1 MRRPPP
7 PCPQDGQGDGGA
19 ETSRGVERLG
29 ARRQKNGDSPH
40 FRNGDCPHFLKKGDE
55 VGVMAPGFAVK
66 RSSLLAG
73 LDALSRLGYE
83 PRLGDHVLARDGYL
97 AGSDDQRAA
106 DLNAFLR
113 CPDLKALWFARGG
126 YGTARLLPEV
136 PWATLR
142 RDPKL
147 MIGYSDLTA
156 LFNAVI
162 DRTPAICLYGP
173 VVTEL
178 GDQGAWHRPSLRA
191 LLAGR
196 PLTMRFP
203 RRAALIEGRAE
214 GRLIGGNLTVLTHL
228 LGTPYEPDFRGAI
241 LFLEEVGEQTYRV
254 DRMLTQLGQSG
265 ALRKIAGV
273 LLGAITAPA
282 RRRFPPDRSLHEV
295 LGEAFA
301 PLGVPVI
308 RGIEAGHVARKRTLP
323 LGAATVIDTASC
335 TIRFTP

>member
-1 MRRPPP
+1 MAKR
-7 PCPQDGQGDGGA
+7 
-19 ETSRGVERLG
+19 
-29 ARRQKNGDSPH
+29 KGDSPH
-40 FRNGDCPHFLKKGDE
+40 FLNKGDK
-55 VGVMAPGFAVK
+55 VGVMAPGFAVM
-66 RSSLLAG
+66 RAPLRAG
-73 LDALSRLGYE
+73 LDVLIRLGYE
-83 PRLGDHVLARDGYL
+83 PFVGDHVLEQDGYL
-97 AGSDDQRAA
+97 AGSDEQRAS
-106 DLNAFLR
+106 DLMGFLR
-113 CPDLKALWFARGG
+113 RPDLRALWFARGG

-178 GDQGAWHRPSLRA
+178 GDPSAWHRPSLRA

-196 PLTMRFP
+196 PYTMRFP

-228 LGTPYEPDFRGAI
+228 LGTPYEPDFRGGI
-241 LFLEEVGEQTYRV
+241 LFLEEVGEQTYRI
-254 DRMLTQLGQSG
+254 DRMLTQLAQSG
-265 ALRKIAGV
+265 ALRKISGV

-282 RRRFPPDRSLHEV
+282 RRRFPSDRSLHEV

-308 RGIEAGHVARKRTLP
+308 RGIEAGHVACKRTLP
-323 LGAATVIDTASC
+323 LGARTVIDSSSRSV
-335 TIRFTP
+335 RFTP

>member
-1 MRRPPP
+1 V
-7 PCPQDGQGDGGA
+7 A
-19 ETSRGVERLG
+19 
-29 ARRQKNGDSPH
+29 ARRRTRGD
-40 FRNGDCPHFLKKGDE
+40 RPHFLNKGDK

-66 RSSLLAG
+66 SQPLRAG
-73 LDALSRLGYE
+73 LDELVRLGYE
-83 PRLGDHVLARDGYL
+83 PCVGDHVLSQDGYL
-97 AGSDDQRAA
+97 AGNDEQRAA
-106 DLNAFLR
+106 DLVRFMR
-113 CPDLKALWFARGG
+113 SPDLRALWFARGG
-126 YGTARLLPEV
+126 FGTARLLPEV

-178 GDQGAWHRPSLRA
+178 GDPQAWHRPSLRA

-196 PLTMRFP
+196 PYTLRFP

-214 GRLIGGNLTVLTHL
+214 GRLIGGNLSVLTHL
-228 LGTPYEPDFRGAI
+228 LGTPYEPDFRDAI

-254 DRMLTQLGQSG
+254 DRMLTQLRQSG

-273 LLGAITAPA
+273 LLGAITAPT
-282 RRRFPPDRSLHEV
+282 RRRFPSDRSLHEV

-308 RGIEAGHVARKRTLP
+308 RGIEAGHMAHKRTLP
-323 LGAATVIDTASC
+323 LGARTVIDTASG